1 MTRAKSMDYSA
12 TRLVIDEARQLH
24 RSGQSECAI
33 QKLIVPAEAGSID
46 AMIEMA
52 HIARDQD
59 RKSESD
65 KWIDKAE
72 ATLKPGDLDGHIS
85 LNGAYSLGLGRGE
98 REILE
103 RRALHHLEQV
113 AIAGNTTA
121 QEGLALHFLHGL
133 NGCEKDANRFEYW
146 IGLAINA
153 GSSRAAYIYAEY
165 LCKEGR
171 QVPPDIV
178 EKLEAVRTHNKAA
191 KKLLNAIAKHAKSGR
206 SKPS

>member
-1 MTRAKSMDYSA
+1 MTRVETMDYSA
-12 TRLVIDEARQLH
+12 TRSIIEAARRLH

-33 QKLIVPAEAGSID
+33 QKLIVSSEEGSID
-46 AMIEMA
+46 AMIELA

-121 QEGLALHFLHGL
+121 QEGLAIHFLHGL
-133 NGCEKDANRFEYW
+133 NGCEKDVNKFEYW
-146 IGLAINA
+146 IGIAINA

-165 LCKEGR
+165 LHKDGR
-171 QVPPDIV
+171 QVPPDVV
-178 EKLEAVRTHNKAA
+178 EKLEAVRSHNKAA
-191 KKLLNAIAKHAKSGR
+191 EKLLNAMAKRAQARR
-206 SKPS
+206 SNLS